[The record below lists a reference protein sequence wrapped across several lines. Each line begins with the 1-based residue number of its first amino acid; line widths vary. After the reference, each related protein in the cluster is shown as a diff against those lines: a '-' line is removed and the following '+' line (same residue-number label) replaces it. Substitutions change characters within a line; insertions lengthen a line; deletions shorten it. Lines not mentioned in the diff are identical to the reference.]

1 MHMHKVGPMS
11 GIGLCW
17 GGGVLMEDSMRP
29 GIMVDGSSIAGAM
42 RPEGRQGD
50 GGIEGESR
58 HSPTLC

>member
-1 MHMHKVGPMS
+1 MESDCAGLVGR
-11 GIGLCW
+11 W
-17 GGGVLMEDSMRP
+17 RGGDGVVMKDSMCP

-50 GGIEGESR
+50 RGIEGESR